1 MKRQIFTLLMV
12 FAVATGTALWAQTTG
27 TPSQL
32 PPSQQV
38 DESGAP
44 ETGPGPDV
52 DVDVGRNAEDGVVD
66 VDVKKNTDPD
76 TAATGNDPQ
85 PNLGE
90 RTTTGTTGSMDT
102 TTAADTDLDND
113 RDDLPDTGSNAPLA
127 GLIGLLSLA
136 VALALRASR

>member
-12 FAVATGTALWAQTTG
+12 FAVATGTALMAQTTG

-38 DESGAP
+38 DQSGEP
-44 ETGPGPDV
+44 ETGTGVDV
-52 DVDVGRNAEDGVVD
+52 DVDAGANAEDGLVD
-66 VDVKKNTDPD
+66 VDVDRTTDSD

-90 RTTTGTTGSMDT
+90 RTTTDTMDT
-102 TTAADTDLDND
+102 TTADTDLDAD